1 MVVQHSDHASEDQ
14 VQSRQ
19 WAVLRAFMDP
29 KEAALLDSLLSSR
42 TLNPDITVFP
52 LHFAA
57 AEGDLGTIKKL
68 LEKPHAKSGNTLSK
82 VRETFDVNQSFMDLP
97 RGSTPLQWA
106 AAKQYTSIVSYLLSK
121 GANVNQPTRKGQTA
135 LHLACA
141 VNHLETIQ
149 KLVHSGADT
158 EARDEAGKTPID
170 HVFTGADTLNDKD
183 KQEDPIY
190 VYLSSQLSKA
200 HRSRMGKATST
211 QRSLSTM
218 QATLAP
224 DEQQQQQ
231 QQQRAQRLSSS
242 HATHTTQT
250 SGHSHKAGRPQAG
263 IRHGHDTHSEPLVFN
278 DSVDE
283 DAQIKMIVGPLV
295 AHEVAIVMGPRGDLQ
310 GLQVFRLT
318 RRTLM
323 GKRLG
328 LLALALE
335 VCLHVLLS
343 ASV

>member
-158 EARDEAGKTPID
+158 EARDEAGKTPRD
-170 HVFTGADTLNDKD
+170 LLQDNDWSGS
-183 KQEDPIY
+183 QIAPTIVLPI
-190 VYLSSQLSKA
+190 
-200 HRSRMGKATST
+200 
-211 QRSLSTM
+211 
-218 QATLAP
+218 
-224 DEQQQQQ
+224 
-231 QQQRAQRLSSS
+231 
-242 HATHTTQT
+242 
-250 SGHSHKAGRPQAG
+250 
-263 IRHGHDTHSEPLVFN
+263 
-278 DSVDE
+278 
-283 DAQIKMIVGPLV
+283 
-295 AHEVAIVMGPRGDLQ
+295 DLQ
-310 GLQVFRLT
+310 DHNASYVFLDAFLRAAES
-318 RRTLM
+318 RANSM
-323 GKRLG
+323 
-328 LLALALE
+328 
-335 VCLHVLLS
+335 VL
-343 ASV
+343 

>member
-1 MVVQHSDHASEDQ
+1 MIQAVERGRVARNSQMQRLQSIRHNDRVRAAGGVMWRPAHAGWLARDTVHVESALIDAVV
-14 VQSRQ
+14 V
-19 WAVLRAFMDP
+19 
-29 KEAALLDSLLSSR
+29 
-42 TLNPDITVFP
+42 
-52 LHFAA
+52 
-57 AEGDLGTIKKL
+57 G
-68 LEKPHAKSGNTLSK
+68 
-82 VRETFDVNQSFMDLP
+82 
-97 RGSTPLQWA
+97 A
-106 AAKQYTSIVSYLLSK
+106 AAKVEALLQKRADPDVRDSR
-121 GANVNQPTRKGQTA
+121 GLAA

-224 DEQQQQQ
+224 DEQQ